1 MWSCFAVKKRGVKMF
16 YEVFGYFLALM
27 GAIGLCIIVAG
38 VFINIE
44 KLTVVGEI
52 LLSVVIGGIIFS
64 FVPKD
69 ENLDLENMVSAY
81 IVLTTLVYCSMAM
94 MIAMANMEKKQ

>member
-1 MWSCFAVKKRGVKMF
+1 MF
-16 YEVFGYFLALM
+16 YEVFGYFLAVM

-44 KLTVVGEI
+44 KLTVVGGI
-52 LLSVVIGGIIFS
+52 LLSAIIGGIIFP

-69 ENLDLENMVSAY
+69 ESLGGEEMVVFY
-81 IVLTTLVYCSMAM
+81 ITLVMLVGCFMAM
-94 MIAMANMEKKQ
+94 MIAMNNMEKKEW